1 MLMSHVNG
9 CHGNHAFFIVQ
20 MCLSMTEEKML
31 CISGVP
37 MNDCPGGFNVGQ
49 ISPQVM

>member
-20 MCLSMTEEKML
+20 MCLASRKNAL
-31 CISGVP
+31 HFGGLK
-37 MNDCPGGFNVGQ
+37 NDWKSTKKLSFGFQSWSN
-49 ISPQVM
+49 